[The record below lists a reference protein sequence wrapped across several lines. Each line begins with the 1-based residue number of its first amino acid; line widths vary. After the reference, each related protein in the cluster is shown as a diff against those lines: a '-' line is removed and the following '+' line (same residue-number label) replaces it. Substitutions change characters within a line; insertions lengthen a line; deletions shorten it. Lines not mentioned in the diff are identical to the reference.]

1 MREPP
6 AAPLRVLFICRQ
18 NRRRSATAER
28 IFAKHPLLDVRSAG
42 TNPDALVHVN
52 ERMLTWADAIF
63 TMDPAQKCALERQF
77 AGHPALERLI
87 CLQIPDTFI
96 FLDPELVRLLE
107 ERATPHIER
116 LRVGP
121 TRSGS
126 G

>member
-1 MREPP
+1 MSEPP
-6 AAPLRVLFICRQ
+6 APLRVLFICRQ

-63 TMDPAQKCALERQF
+63 TMDPGQKRALDRQF

-87 CLQIPDTFI
+87 CLEIPDNFI

-116 LRVGP
+116 LRQL
-121 TRSGS
+121 R
-126 G
+126 